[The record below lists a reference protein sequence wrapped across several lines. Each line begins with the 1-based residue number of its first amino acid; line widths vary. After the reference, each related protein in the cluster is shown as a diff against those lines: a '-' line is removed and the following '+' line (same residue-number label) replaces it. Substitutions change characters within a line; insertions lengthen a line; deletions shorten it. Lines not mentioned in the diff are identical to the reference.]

1 LLDSILIPVANAFT
15 GDVYVTTP
23 CMRMRSSKPTT

>member
-1 LLDSILIPVANAFT
+1 LIPVANDST

-23 CMRMRSSKPTT
+23 CRAFSPCYSK